1 MTIKKNQIHN
11 PPKKEKIVDKQ
22 GNARCRVYS
31 KSGTATLLIAK
42 GLTRPAADLLI
53 KSITDNCSKL
63 GGETQCEFIITPK
76 R

>member
-22 GNARCRVYS
+22 GNARCRVFC
-31 KSGTATLLIAK
+31 KSGNATLGLAK
-42 GLTRPAADLLI
+42 GLTRPAADALI
-53 KSITDNCSKL
+53 QSITDNCNRL
-63 GGETQCEFIITPK
+63 GGNMECEFIITPK